1 VPDLEPTLKDTDK
14 KKGKKQKE
22 KEVPPGVIYLS
33 SLPPYLKPSAL
44 RNLLEQRGFG
54 PIQRLFLAPASKHK
68 SASKK
73 NSRQLYTEGW
83 IEFASKKTARR
94 CAESLNTQVVG
105 GKKGGFY
112 HDDVWNMKYLRGMRW
127 EELMAGVREEK
138 RETEGR
144 RDEERRT
151 IARETKMFVEGVE
164 EGRRKQGM
172 KKKRELQGER
182 RRRKDQDQ
190 DGKGDGTGAGSSKDT
205 RGDAEIKRTWRQ
217 IEVKGQGGRSTE
229 TRPDGGISDE
239 VKQVLGKIF

>member
-1 VPDLEPTLKDTDK
+1 
-14 KKGKKQKE
+14 
-22 KEVPPGVIYLS
+22 
-33 SLPPYLKPSAL
+33 
-44 RNLLEQRGFG
+44 
-54 PIQRLFLAPASKHK
+54 
-68 SASKK
+68 
-73 NSRQLYTEGW
+73 
-83 IEFASKKTARR
+83 
-94 CAESLNTQVVG
+94 
-105 GKKGGFY
+105 
-112 HDDVWNMKYLRGMRW
+112 
-127 EELMAGVREEK
+127 MAGVREEK